1 MSLKRKI
8 LFLMPSLRG
17 GGAERTLINLLHRLD
32 YERYDIDLIV
42 VSKTGPYITRVPE
55 DVNVTYLFKSDLLV
69 RSMAF
74 LHRTFGFDWFFRA
87 KMEKITKQ
95 YDVGISYLDSNFTD
109 LLFFKENIS
118 SRIAFIHSSYQ
129 THDNY
134 ERFYKYKRIRK
145 RLNRDRYSK
154 LDGIVFVS
162 KDSKS
167 EFVELFGEQPNMDVV
182 YNLIDKESVLN
193 KSNMNKNRW
202 TSDTFTFCAVGS
214 LMPVKG
220 FDRLIRAAKI
230 VYERGYDFRI
240 VIAGTG
246 NEGKKLKE
254 IVSSL
259 ELTNCIIFVGFL
271 ENPYPLMKS
280 SDVFVMSS
288 VSEALP
294 TVLCEAMILGLP
306 CLVTNASGCRG
317 LVNSGEF
324 GMMAEQDDTDLANK
338 MILFMEKPGLVEE
351 YSQKALERSKLFDD
365 ESVLHNYYKIFDGK
379 YSGN

>member
-1 MSLKRKI
+1 
-8 LFLMPSLRG
+8 
-17 GGAERTLINLLHRLD
+17 
-32 YERYDIDLIV
+32 V
-42 VSKTGPYITRVPE
+42 
-55 DVNVTYLFKSDLLV
+55 
-69 RSMAF
+69 
-74 LHRTFGFDWFFRA
+74 
-87 KMEKITKQ
+87 
-95 YDVGISYLDSNFTD
+95 
-109 LLFFKENIS
+109 
-118 SRIAFIHSSYQ
+118 
-129 THDNY
+129 
-134 ERFYKYKRIRK
+134 RFYKYKRIRK